1 MVVFYI
7 FMLIMTLLIPGTML
21 LFGYRWQK
29 KPPNKINS
37 AYGYR
42 TRRSMASK
50 KAWDFAHKYCGR
62 IWVKFG
68 WFTAVF
74 AVASMIVLA
83 FVTSDIETVGTVG
96 GIITFAEFI
105 PLIVPLFFTERALK
119 QEFGIKF

>member
-62 IWVKFG
+62 VWVKFG

>member
-62 IWVKFG
+62 AWVKFG

-74 AVASMIVLA
+74 AVAAMIVLA

-119 QEFGIKF
+119 QEFGI